1 MKTILKSLL
10 AAFAIV
16 ATAAFAGAQPGNL
29 GNAEV
34 NGTDDSL
41 KVWIGKDVTAY
52 LQTMMKMRSTAK
64 VTDIKRGSKS
74 VDVMFA
80 KNLTDYY
87 FRDSSISRLQSIIG
101 KYFPNK
107 EIKLYVEKRP
117 IEELASA
124 FYAGKVYKMDKKV
137 KKLKGNADESY
148 KLVTP
153 LSNPYT
159 LQKAFRRVI

>member
-64 VTDIKRGSKS
+64 VTEIKREQEPSS
-74 VDVMFA
+74 F
-80 KNLTDYY
+80 L
-87 FRDSSISRLQSIIG
+87 FRCR
-101 KYFPNK
+101 K
-107 EIKLYVEKRP
+107 EPVL
-117 IEELASA
+117 
-124 FYAGKVYKMDKKV
+124 
-137 KKLKGNADESY
+137 
-148 KLVTP
+148 
-153 LSNPYT
+153 
-159 LQKAFRRVI
+159 